1 MMKEECQIKRLG
13 SHDVIIFQKLIR
25 LFREVFGMEDSGEA
39 EESYLLALLQ
49 KPGFIA
55 LCAIVENEIAGGLTA
70 YELPLYYS
78 GGSEIFI
85 YDIAIKPA
93 FQRKG
98 FGRKLLVNLEEYSRQ
113 SGIKVMFV
121 AANEE
126 DADAMDFYHSTGG
139 KAEKVVHFNYF
150 FDE

>member
-1 MMKEECQIKRLG
+1 MKEECQIKRLG

-25 LFREVFGMEDSGEA
+25 LFREVFEMEKPGEA

-49 KPGFIA
+49 KPDFIA

-98 FGRKLLVNLEEYSRQ
+98 FGRKLLVNLEEYCRQ
-113 SGIKVMFV
+113 SGIKIMFV

-126 DADAMDFYHSTGG
+126 DEHAVDFYHSTGG
-139 KAEKVVHFNYF
+139 KAEKVIHFNYF
-150 FDE
+150 FAK